1 MSPREVLMKPQVCDV
16 TPGIYRV
23 FFARFDVFQRS
34 ADEAASLLRCY
45 AL

>member
-1 MSPREVLMKPQVCDV
+1 MSSREVLMKPQVCDV

-34 ADEAASLLRCY
+34 ADEAAGL
-45 AL
+45 